1 MLERSTLR
9 SLGLLALLG
18 GSSAL
23 AGSESAATGKV
34 KSIETSVCRLIESSA
49 RTQSLPVAFLTRL
62 IWQESSFRPNTISPA
77 GAQGI
82 AQFMPKTAD
91 ERGLANPFDPEE
103 AIPKSAELLAD
114 LKQRFGNLGLAAA
127 AYNAGPPRVANWL
140 AGHGN
145 LPAETRDYVL
155 TIARHPVEDWIG
167 DAAAETI
174 TDSAMSSKL
183 SCLQATYAIRRSEP
197 RYFAGSEPR
206 SVAASALFAPWG
218 VQLAGSFSKAAA
230 LAAYTRA
237 RSSYSAIIGKIE
249 PMVIGGRVPSR
260 GFAPYYQVRAPAPSR
275 AAADALC
282 EKILRAGGACVVL
295 RS

>member
-1 MLERSTLR
+1 MLERSIFR
-9 SLGLLALLG
+9 SLGLLAMLY
-18 GSSAL
+18 GSFAL
-23 AGSESAATGKV
+23 AGSENAAMGKV
-34 KSIETSVCRLIESSA
+34 ESIETSACRLIESSA

-62 IWQESSFRPNTISPA
+62 IWQESSFRPSAISPA

-127 AYNAGPPRVANWL
+127 AYNAGPARVANWL

-155 TIARHPVEDWIG
+155 TITRLPVEDWIG
-167 DAAAETI
+167 DAVAETI
-174 TDSAMSSKL
+174 TGSAISSKL
-183 SCLQATYAIRRSEP
+183 SCFQATAAIRR
-197 RYFAGSEPR
+197 SEPR

-218 VQLAGSFSKAAA
+218 VQFAGSFSKAAA

-249 PMVIGGRVPSR
+249 PMVIGGRVRSR

-275 AAADALC
+275 AAADAIC
-282 EKILRAGGACVVL
+282 EKILRAGGACAVL
-295 RS
+295 